1 MDAATRVRKRLAAG
15 VAAIAIV
22 GAMLAGC
29 SAPSED
35 GGTAGERHA
44 VTFGLDRAPYSMDP
58 YRAALGGAFMAY
70 LDPVYDTL
78 VRMEPD
84 GTFTPGLAEEWE
96 YVTPREFRMTLREG
110 LTFHT
115 SGNPLDAEA
124 VKANL
129 DRLLTVT
136 GPMTSELAN
145 DYESTDV
152 IDERTVAVN
161 LSGPNP
167 DLERIFSQVLGMMVD
182 PAAFDDPDALA
193 LAPAGAGPYVLDEA
207 RTVPDDTYV
216 YTRTEGYWD
225 EEAFPFD
232 DLTLRVYTDRNAML
246 SALESG
252 VATIGY
258 GSPDNVDAAEGFGLE
273 VASLPVN
280 VMTLVLTDR
289 ERPESPLSNEKLR
302 QAINYAVDREAILET
317 VYRGQ
322 GVTTT
327 QLFLEGPGTGFDAE
341 LDENFAYDPKRA
353 RELVEEA
360 GFGGG
365 VTITTGVPIAAR
377 DTVLAEAISS
387 YLAEVGITLEI
398 VALPPGTYGVEG
410 WKPYNS
416 ITGSFAPQGAFA
428 DTKLIGLPG
437 NSGFNAYNSQDASV
451 SELWLEGAEAE
462 TVEER
467 QAAFVELSERL
478 QELSWYV
485 PLVRL
490 NAIALYDADKV
501 GNVYLPPGIS
511 TPRVRGWTIPGE

>member
-1 MDAATRVRKRLAAG
+1 MRVTTTFTRLAAG
-15 VAAIAIV
+15 LTAIV
-22 GAMLAGC
+22 MAGGLLAGC
-29 SAPSED
+29 SAPADD
-35 GGTAGERHA
+35 GDDAGAQHHA
-44 VTFGLDRAPYSMDP
+44 ITFGLDRGPYSMDP

-84 GTFTPGLAEEWE
+84 GTFSPGLAQEWE
-96 YVTPREFRMTLREG
+96 YTSPREFRMTVREG
-110 LTFHT
+110 LVFHG
-115 SGNPLDAEA
+115 SGDPLDAEA

-129 DRLLTVT
+129 DRLLTLV

-145 DYESTDV
+145 DYESTEV
-152 IDERTVAVN
+152 IDDRTVVVH

-182 PAAFDDPDALA
+182 PTAFADPEGLA
-193 LAPAGAGPYVLDEA
+193 LAPAGAGPYVLDGA
-207 RTVPDDTYV
+207 RTVPDDSYV
-216 YTRTEGYWD
+216 YTRTEEYWD

-232 DLTLRVYTDRNAML
+232 ELTLRVYTDRNAML

-252 VATIGY
+252 VATVGY
-258 GSPDNVDAAEGFGLE
+258 GSPDNVAAAEGFGLE
-273 VASLPVN
+273 VATLPVN

-289 ERPESPLSNEKLR
+289 ERPESPLSNESLR
-302 QAINYAVDREAILET
+302 QAINYAIDRDAILET

-322 GVTTT
+322 GVTTS
-327 QLFLEGPGTGFDAE
+327 QLFLEGPGTGY
-341 LDENFAYDPKRA
+341 DEQLERNFEYDPERA

-360 GFGGG
+360 GFEDG

-387 YLAEVGITLEI
+387 YLAEAGITLEI
-398 VALPPGTYGVEG
+398 VALPAGTYGVDG

-428 DTKLIGLPG
+428 DTKLIGKPG
-437 NSGFNAYNSQDASV
+437 TSAFNAYGSQDDTVDA
-451 SELWLEGAEAE
+451 LWLQGAEAG
-462 TVEER
+462 TIDER
-467 QAAFVELSERL
+467 QAAFVELSARL
-478 QELSWYV
+478 QELSWFV

-501 GNVYLPPGIS
+501 GNVSLPPGIS